1 MNVLG
6 VNLSIFMGPAF
17 HPVLRNSFEIL
28 DLLRNLKLNCRK
40 SVLLGLLF
48 WKPDVRWSQGSKF
61 KTNQYCKI
69 RLQIFYIWWKNV
81 WQLCKKIKKKNN
93 FVHFPFL
100 QSQAK

>member
-1 MNVLG
+1 MYSKVPNKRVKMNVLG

-69 RLQIFYIWWKNV
+69 CEQIFDMCCKNT
-81 WQLCKKIKKKNN
+81 
-93 FVHFPFL
+93 
-100 QSQAK
+100 SQMC